1 MKKKGKKTKKVLT
14 ERDLMKIE
22 IAQELGLWD
31 KIEKDGWES
40 LTNADCGRVGGIM
53 RRKLQQQRKTEN

>member
-1 MKKKGKKTKKVLT
+1 MKKKGKKAKKVLT

-53 RRKLQQQRKTEN
+53 RRKLQQRKTEN

>member
-1 MKKKGKKTKKVLT
+1 MKKKGKKAKKVLT

-53 RRKLQQQRKTEN
+53 RRKLKQRKTEN